1 MAYIYIYIYIY
12 NPMFNELVYQKVYFL
27 ICFLCIKW
35 CSKIRIFIRKDKGR
49 YVIGKMFLGDI
60 STTHQR

>member
-1 MAYIYIYIYIY
+1 
-12 NPMFNELVYQKVYFL
+12 MFNELVYQKVYFL
-27 ICFLCIKW
+27 IWLLCIKW